1 MTDLPPWAKGPFEL
15 LVHAESHLLGGE
27 DFDRRIALISF
38 DNTIEV
44 AITTYLTLNPIQRG
58 NRNYA
63 KADTEK
69 WLNNYYTKLDFFE
82 EEVAT
87 RGLAWEV
94 EKSHILWAHD
104 QRNEQYHGGQKGT
117 PEKHVLALIRKAA
130 LWVFSVLY
138 DVSDAEQRLTQAIEE
153 ALPKPAPQHDD
164 EYDRVIDRTYGMLDV
179 CENSYY
185 SSEILFAVDH
195 SAYREIGERLIA
207 MQQEQRDIDTQEK
220 E

>member
-15 LVHAESHLLGGE
+15 LVPAEGHLLGGD
-27 DFDRRIALISF
+27 DFDRRIVLISF

-63 KADTEK
+63 KADIEK
-69 WLNNYYTKLDFFE
+69 WLDNYYTKLDFFE
-82 EEVAT
+82 KEIAT

-94 EKSHILWAHD
+94 EKSHIIWTHD
-104 QRNEQYHGGQKGT
+104 HRNEQYHGGRKGT
-117 PEKHVLALIRKAA
+117 PEKHVLALVRKAA
-130 LWVFSVLY
+130 LWVFSILY
-138 DVSDAEQRLTQAIEE
+138 DVSDAEQRLTQAIED

-164 EYDRVIDRTYGMLDV
+164 EYDRAIDRTYGMLDV

-185 SSEILFAVDH
+185 SSEILFAVDY
-195 SAYREIGERLIA
+195 SAYREIGERLLA
-207 MQQEQRDIDTQEK
+207 TQQALHDADTQEK